1 MQEYI
6 RKSKNTDR
14 EEFKN
19 RAERQAQEIIQNK
32 QDYSPQTYAF
42 GLEREYYLV
51 DEANYLAQR
60 DEDTC
65 ERAQC
70 QYELGLHNVELACN
84 PISDFS
90 NLDNFRY
97 RLRDEV
103 DRIRDVVGNRLVV
116 LDGCVSVSENGE
128 TIQEYMEYSE
138 DYEGYDMPSNMT
150 KDTYYALLDY
160 DISNYGDAKI
170 EHPNFT
176 YDADGTMPISLTC
189 SIQPHIQIPEVEKV
203 PQYFAASIRACAP
216 LLSVSTNSPYLPPSM
231 YDEKPD
237 KKPYSHSLRIQI
249 QEQLLNQK
257 DRNGMRIPK
266 DIDSF
271 EELVD
276 KIASHSLYMPLLSED
291 APQVDWAGNSY
302 EFNHQQRTCWW
313 WVNPRV
319 GSSANGDG
327 NAVRIELRPFPNQP
341 TFQDN
346 ISLFCACAGAIVG
359 MVEEEHPVID
369 LDWRT
374 ARDNLRQAERNGP
387 NADLKWIDKNG
398 ERISENE
405 QILQDVIQTARK
417 GLVRLG
423 MSEEEADRSLR
434 HIKKRGIYSPSQ
446 WKADIYNQNLKDKQY
461 EQALRE
467 VFLQYV
473 NNMYRGKSFY
483 RWTSG

>member
-1 MQEYI
+1 MEEYI
-6 RKSKNTDR
+6 RKSNNTDR
-14 EEFKN
+14 GEFKN
-19 RAERQAQEIIQNK
+19 RAETQAQEIIQNK
-32 QDYSPQTYAF
+32 QNYNPQMYAF
-42 GLEREYYLV
+42 GLEREYYLI
-51 DEANYLAQR
+51 DKANYLAQR

-65 ERAQC
+65 DRAQC
-70 QYELGLHNVELACN
+70 QHELGLHNVELACN

-97 RLRDEV
+97 QLRDEV
-103 DRIRDVVGNRLVV
+103 DKIRDVAGNRRVV
-116 LDGCVSVSENGE
+116 LDGCVAASEKGK
-128 TIQEYMEYSE
+128 TIQEYMKCSE
-138 DYEGYDMPSNMT
+138 DFERYNIPSNMT
-150 KDTYYALLDY
+150 KDIYYGLLDY
-160 DISNYGDAKI
+160 DISNYGDATIK
-170 EHPNFT
+170 HPNFT
-176 YDADGTMPISLTC
+176 HNAEGIMPISLTC

-216 LLSVSTNSPYLPPSM
+216 LLSVSTNSPYLPPTM

-237 KKPYSHSLRIQI
+237 KKPYTHSLRIQI

-257 DRNGMRIPK
+257 DRNGIRIPK
-266 DIDSF
+266 DVDSF
-271 EELVD
+271 EELIN

-346 ISLFCACAGAIVG
+346 ISLFCACAGAIIG
-359 MVEEEHPVID
+359 IVEEEHPVID
-369 LDWRT
+369 LDWGI

-387 NADLKWIDKNG
+387 NADLNWINRNG
-398 ERISENE
+398 DRISDNK
-405 QILQDVIQTARK
+405 QILEDVMETARK
-417 GLVRLG
+417 GLIKLG
-423 MSEEEADRSLR
+423 MSEEEANGSLR
-434 HIKKRGIYSPSQ
+434 YIEKRGIYSPSQ
-446 WKADIYNQNLKDKQY
+446 WKADIYNQNLENEQY
-461 EQALRE
+461 EQALRK

-473 NNMYRGKSFY
+473 DNMKRGRSFY
-483 RWTSG
+483 KWDS

>member
-1 MQEYI
+1 
-6 RKSKNTDR
+6 
-14 EEFKN
+14 
-19 RAERQAQEIIQNK
+19 
-32 QDYSPQTYAF
+32 
-42 GLEREYYLV
+42 
-51 DEANYLAQR
+51 
-60 DEDTC
+60 
-65 ERAQC
+65 
-70 QYELGLHNVELACN
+70 
-84 PISDFS
+84 
-90 NLDNFRY
+90 
-97 RLRDEV
+97 
-103 DRIRDVVGNRLVV
+103 
-116 LDGCVSVSENGE
+116 
-128 TIQEYMEYSE
+128 
-138 DYEGYDMPSNMT
+138 
-150 KDTYYALLDY
+150 
-160 DISNYGDAKI
+160 
-170 EHPNFT
+170 
-176 YDADGTMPISLTC
+176 
-189 SIQPHIQIPEVEKV
+189 
-203 PQYFAASIRACAP
+203 
-216 LLSVSTNSPYLPPSM
+216 
-231 YDEKPD
+231 
-237 KKPYSHSLRIQI
+237 
-249 QEQLLNQK
+249 
-257 DRNGMRIPK
+257 
-266 DIDSF
+266 
-271 EELVD
+271 
-276 KIASHSLYMPLLSED
+276 MPLLSED
-291 APQVDWAGNSY
+291 APQVDWGGNSY

-346 ISLFCACAGAIVG
+346 ISLSCACAGAIVG

-434 HIKKRGIYSPSQ
+434 HIEKRGIYSPSQ

-473 NNMYRGKSFY
+473 NNMNRGKSFY